1 MAILKKIITL
11 GAISAFAAPASAQ
24 VTDIWLNTG
33 TVGNFFVC
41 IFAGVL
47 LAFAFQFLL
56 TNLSVALGIS
66 AIGDITEK
74 SSSSSN
80 SSNSDNSDENLGVKV
95 FTGLGIFMTITM
107 SLSLFFASMIAVKL
121 SLLPADIVGFTLGI
135 VIWAGF
141 ILISTY
147 LDAKLVSSMA
157 GGLINVVKAGLGIG
171 SSAVS
176 GVLSQSKASQ
186 MKDIA
191 RETVSGIHEEVRK
204 EFDLSDVEKKLDT
217 YVEKLAPQEIN
228 FKKIKKQLADLLHEI
243 EVKEQYTPNDPDA
256 TKKLILEISDNQPT
270 FSDDD
275 KKKFS
280 SMIDEIKASADTDG
294 DKLDKV
300 VAGFDKLS
308 PGDEKQGAE
317 YREKIEAY
325 LKNSGSEELQ
335 PDQLKDDLNKML
347 DDPKAAPEVI
357 KARLSQL
364 DKTSLKSFISQ
375 IDGMNE
381 EKADKYLSTAESV
394 INTIRNKVESSS
406 SNQNSTPVSDAEMEK
421 RKANA
426 GNAVQNWFNSM
437 NQPELSYSQ
446 IKSDAKRIFDDPKA
460 TPQVLRNRL
469 NRMDRESFVAL
480 LSNNPWVS
488 EQQAEKIADD
498 LEQGKQS
505 VIQKADQ
512 IEAEISKKMELV
524 KEEGLKQAE
533 AARKSAMSA
542 SWWLFISSVASAIA
556 AGAGG
561 MMALNL
567 L

>member
-11 GAISAFAAPASAQ
+11 GAIGAFAAPASAQ

-80 SSNSDNSDENLGVKV
+80 DNNSDNNNGNLGVKV

-141 ILISTY
+141 ILISIY

-157 GGLINVVKAGLGIG
+157 GGLINVVKTGLGLG

-191 RETVSGIHEEVRK
+191 RETVSGIHDEVRK

-270 FSDDD
+270 FSEDD

-280 SMIDEIKASADTDG
+280 SMIDEIKASAKTDG
-294 DKLDKV
+294 DKIDKV

-308 PGDEKQGAE
+308 PGDETQGAE

-325 LKNSGSEELQ
+325 LKDSGSEDLQ

-357 KARLSQL
+357 KARLSKL
-364 DKTSLKSFISQ
+364 DKDSLKSFISQ

-381 EKADKYLSTAESV
+381 EKADKYLSIAESV
-394 INTIRNKVESSS
+394 INTIRNKVGSSS
-406 SNQNSTPVSDAEMEK
+406 SNQSSNSVSEAEMEK
-421 RKANA
+421 RKSNA

-437 NQPELSYSQ
+437 NQPELSYGQ

-488 EQQAEKIADD
+488 ERQAEKIADD

-512 IEAEISKKMELV
+512 IEAEISHKVELA

-542 SWWLFISSVASAIA
+542 AWWLFISSVASAVA

-561 MMALNL
+561 MLALNFL
-567 L
+567 